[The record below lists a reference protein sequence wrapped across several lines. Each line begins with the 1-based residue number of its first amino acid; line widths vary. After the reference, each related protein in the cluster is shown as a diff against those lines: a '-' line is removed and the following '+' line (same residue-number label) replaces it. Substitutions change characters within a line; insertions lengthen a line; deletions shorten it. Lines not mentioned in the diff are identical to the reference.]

1 MPNTVYVDTSLLLAA
16 FSNEPSQ
23 PTALALLQESQWTQ
37 VCVSDWTLAEFACAL
52 HAKVLRGETPADV
65 AHAVGQTIKRLLE
78 VGALQRLPV
87 LREDYSAV
95 QRVVSGISCSVRGA
109 DALHLAVA
117 ARSGMTHFASLDK
130 AQRLAAAQWLR
141 EIPCV
146 PELWP
151 NEIGREQFLVS

>member
-16 FSNEPSQ
+16 FSNEASQ
-23 PTALALLQESQWTQ
+23 PNALAVLQSPLWTQ

-52 HAKVLRGETPADV
+52 HAKVLRGETSTDV
-65 AHAVGQTIKRLLE
+65 AHTIDQTIKRLLDQ
-78 VGALQRLPV
+78 GALQRLPV

-95 QRVVSGISCSVRGA
+95 QRVVPGINCLVRGA

-130 AQRLAAAQWLR
+130 TQRLAAQQWLSDVQ
-141 EIPCV
+141 CV
-146 PELWP
+146 P
-151 NEIGREQFLVS
+151 